1 MKLWRIRGTPILHFC
16 DRIIYRLKNGKKY
29 EYKIQFIFTL
39 SYFDST
45 TISFNVHFQIMS
57 RDIRLSAGSKIFVKN
72 ICINSYFNKT
82 LNVRM
87 SAKMTFSS
95 QLSQCLW
102 NRCLC
107 SWDTFVFP
115 LLFYMSFRFAE
126 VILFVFSC
134 KTEKNVNKLATMWNK
149 SWFKLSDGIKFMNYP
164 TLIQLK
170 LLKNL
175 EVQFYLLERG
185 RQTSK
190 SYFSLF
196 MLFQPEFF

>member
-1 MKLWRIRGTPILHFC
+1 MKYKMNAHIAFLFLSNT
-16 DRIIYRLKNGKKY
+16 YAKKQEKY
-29 EYKIQFIFTL
+29 EYKIQFIFKL

-57 RDIRLSAGSKIFVKN
+57 CDIRLSGGSKIFVKN

-82 LNVRM
+82 LYVRV
-87 SAKMTFSS
+87 SAKMTFFS

-107 SWDTFVFP
+107 SWDAFVFP
-115 LLFYMSFRFAE
+115 LLFYMSFCFAE

-134 KTEKNVNKLATMWNK
+134 KTEKNVNKLATVWNK

-175 EVQFYLLERG
+175 GVLL
-185 RQTSK
+185 
-190 SYFSLF
+190 
-196 MLFQPEFF
+196 M